1 MTLIDKHLKK
11 SKIKFMIMRSTLRF
25 LRWKIGALLRV
36 TGEDAATFL
45 QGQFTNELRGKK
57 AGEVV
62 YGLWLNQKGKV
73 VADSFVIPALEN
85 GEFFVVSYFCP
96 AAGLKQ
102 RFEDYI
108 IADDVAVEDLTT
120 GWMGVSLLGEGSAA
134 WLAEEARVGVFFS
147 GRRVKTENV
156 EWIFPQV
163 EWNKVRA
170 QLAGFVEIDEKEG
183 ARRRIEAG
191 VPAVP
196 ADLGVGDLPGE
207 AGLEHETISY
217 TKGCYL
223 GQEVMAR
230 LKSMG
235 QVRRRL
241 KRVEGAG
248 EVPAVPA
255 ALWQGAKQVGELR
268 SAAATETGFVGLA
281 MLSLVNFQ
289 PEQPLLLSTDGVDEI
304 RLSAETA

>member
-1 MTLIDKHLKK
+1 MTI
-11 SKIKFMIMRSTLRF
+11 SSIWQFSA
-25 LRWKIGALLRV
+25 WEIGALLRV

-45 QGQFTNELRGKK
+45 QGQFTNELRGR
-57 AGEVV
+57 ALGEAV

-73 VADSFVIPALEN
+73 VADSFVIAGKAA

-102 RFEDYI
+102 RLEDYI
-108 IADDVAVEDLTT
+108 IADDVVVEDLTAD
-120 GWMGVSLLGEGSAA
+120 WAGVALIGAGAAA
-134 WLAEEARVGVFFS
+134 WVAQEARPGVAFP
-147 GRRVKTENV
+147 GRRLKGESA
-156 EWIFPQV
+156 EWIFPRA
-163 EWNKVRA
+163 ELASVRA
-170 QLAGFVEIDEKEG
+170 RLAGFEEIAAEDL
-183 ARRRIEAG
+183 ARQRIEG
-191 VPAVP
+191 EIPAVP
-196 ADLGVGDLPGE
+196 ADIGAGDLPGE
-207 AGLEHETISY
+207 AGLESETISY

-241 KRVEGAG
+241 KRVEGWGA
-248 EVPAVPA
+248 VPQAPA

-268 SAAATETGFVGLA
+268 SAVKTESGFMGLA

-289 PEQPLLLSTDGVDEI
+289 PKQALALTTDGVAEI
-304 RLSAETA
+304 REVADASS